1 MSRRRKSA
9 AAPELNPSRDAALA
23 AELAAIDADPGC
35 AHMADFCKAAAVH
48 RHTHDAERDADECVW
63 CSSDLARARGTAT
76 VVLDDDELLADPEL
90 DPDELED

>member
-1 MSRRRKSA
+1 
-9 AAPELNPSRDAALA
+9 
-23 AELAAIDADPGC
+23 
-35 AHMADFCKAAAVH
+35 MADFCKAAAVH

-90 DPDELED
+90 DPDENGRRCNPRGTRGEQGRSGRAEPDPVEESLPGPA